1 MVCNQLYLS
10 FLYSVRCFMCA
21 KNPKLFFNWRI
32 LVVLMKATSVC
43 NGKQGL
49 NTSTVDN
56 VKFAFDSSPRNDDL
70 W

>member
-1 MVCNQLYLS
+1 
-10 FLYSVRCFMCA
+10 MCA

-49 NTSTVDN
+49 NASTVDN
-56 VKFAFDSSPRNDDL
+56 VKFAFDSSPRNEEL